1 MHAKI
6 EQQLMAELSRRNID
20 LLTHFA
26 EANLPAV
33 DVLVG
38 LVLSHRP
45 KLAERASWVLE
56 KLSERNPGLLNASLP
71 RLIDNLKQIPSS
83 STRRTLAKVLSLH
96 TLPEAYEGAVLDF
109 CLTMLEDPKE
119 PVAVKANC
127 MSLVFQLLPKY
138 PELKNELF
146 LLIEDQL
153 PYQSVGFASRYKVLQ
168 KKYRGLLR

>member
-1 MHAKI
+1 
-6 EQQLMAELSRRNID
+6 MAELSRRNID

-26 EANLPAV
+26 ETHPPAV
-33 DVLVG
+33 DILVD
-38 LVLSHRP
+38 LVLSHQP
-45 KLAERASWVLE
+45 KLAERSSWVLE
-56 KLSERNPGLLNASLP
+56 KLSERNPGLLDASLT
-71 RLIDNLKQIPSS
+71 RLIENLKHIPSS
-83 STRRTLAKVLSLH
+83 STRRTLSKVLSLH
-96 TLPEAYEGAVLDF
+96 TLPEAYEGPVLDF
-109 CLTMLEDPKE
+109 CLNMLEAPKE

-168 KKYRGLLR
+168 RKYRHMLR

>member
-1 MHAKI
+1 MRAKI

-26 EANLPAV
+26 EENSPAV

-56 KLSERNPGLLNASLP
+56 KLSERNPGLLHASLP
-71 RLIDNLKQIPSS
+71 LLIDNLKQIPSS

-96 TLPEAYEGAVLDF
+96 TLPEDYEGPVLDF

-127 MSLVFQLLPKY
+127 MSVVFQLLPKY
-138 PELKNELF
+138 PDLKNELF

-153 PYQSVGFASRYKVLQ
+153 PYQSIGFASRYKVLHR
-168 KKYRGLLR
+168 KYRQVIR